1 MANRRGKY
9 DEAEKA
15 AFSGVQSQSRDEFF
29 TDQLRKKF
37 MTLPLAQKEL
47 IREAKKEGI
56 EWRGEDIQRPIEA
69 LGGRVHFQVVID
81 EFREMRRIGI
91 SEYRKKALARRDAYQ
106 RRNVGTSGGQ
116 RA

>member
-69 LGGRVHFQVVID
+69 LGGRVHFQV
-81 EFREMRRIGI
+81 GI